1 MIVVQA
7 SFFWVEKD
15 IVLFER
21 TECAKVAAVVVSCCP
36 LQDAPADVVGDVC
49 QGQFSYIP
57 TEGGAV
63 CRLSLSKLQI
73 SFL

>member
-15 IVLFER
+15 VVLLER
-21 TECAKVAAVVVSCCP
+21 TESAKV
-36 LQDAPADVVGDVC
+36 
-49 QGQFSYIP
+49 GQFSYIP

>member
-15 IVLFER
+15 VVLLKR
-21 TECAKVAAVVVSCCP
+21 TESAKVAAVVVSCRP
-36 LQDAPADVVGDVC
+36 LQDAPADIVGDVRR
-49 QGQFSYIP
+49 GQFSYIP